1 MLPTTILGTRNTA
14 MNKKAKAKQ
23 NKTKTK
29 TNQKKKKTER
39 KKDKALCL
47 LELTFI
53 SMAISNSKQN
63 KPILELN
70 TFKFFIFILE
80 AGSIL

>member
-29 TNQKKKKTER
+29 PNQKKKKTER
-39 KKDKALCL
+39 EVDTLIGSRNVEKNH
-47 LELTFI
+47 I
-53 SMAISNSKQN
+53 NPNSI
-63 KPILELN
+63 PP
-70 TFKFFIFILE
+70 
-80 AGSIL
+80 